1 MTSQT
6 LSGLDVEASTTTGDA
21 WSSLDS
27 TSIGF
32 EGATSSITGAAE
44 ITAIASDQG
53 FAESS
58 TVAGQATA
66 QADQSAIGM
75 DGYSISNSSDLQLTA
90 LAEVDSAAD
99 SSATMS

>member
-1 MTSQT
+1 
-6 LSGLDVEASTTTGDA
+6 
-21 WSSLDS
+21 
-27 TSIGF
+27 
-32 EGATSSITGAAE
+32 AAE

-75 DGYSISNSSDLQLTA
+75 DGYSINNSSDLQLSA
-90 LAEVDSAAD
+90 LAEVDSSAD
-99 SSATMS
+99 SNAVSL

>member
-1 MTSQT
+1 MTAQT
-6 LSGLDVEASTTTGDA
+6 V
-21 WSSLDS
+21 LDS
-27 TSIGF
+27 MLMLLPPLVMRGPAWIRLQLVLRVT
-32 EGATSSITGAAE
+32 SITGAAE

-75 DGYSISNSSDLQLTA
+75 DGYSINNSPICNL
-90 LAEVDSAAD
+90 VH
-99 SSATMS
+99 